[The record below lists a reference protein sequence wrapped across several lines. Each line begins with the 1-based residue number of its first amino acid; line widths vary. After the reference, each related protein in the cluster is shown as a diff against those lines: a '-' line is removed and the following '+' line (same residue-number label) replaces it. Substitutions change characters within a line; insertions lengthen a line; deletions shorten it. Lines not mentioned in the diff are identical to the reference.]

1 MPFKVEPFPLRQ
13 NQGHSLTFNQ
23 PSGPIMLRSSSR
35 LLASLL
41 CMLLAACLLPP
52 DLYAAQKQLLTTQ
65 SKRKSGTAPSS
76 AQTKKARKA
85 KATGKNQV
93 AKSKGKKNQKQATV
107 GTAKK
112 RNGSAKVARKPAA
125 KKQTK
130 KRNATLAT
138 RSTPARKQPQT
149 PATRTVPVVAGLDS
163 GMPLPLPTD
172 SIFDPIEAP
181 LKLSSKSYIV
191 MDAVSGGTLLAKNPD
206 ARRQPASTIKII
218 TGLIALKS
226 LGSDDRVTVSRHAA
240 AMPSSKVYLQPAK
253 TYSAN
258 DLINS
263 VLLASANDASVAL
276 AERIAGSESRFARLM
291 TYNAQRWGARNTV
304 CRTASGLTAEGQHST
319 ARDLAQL
326 FRVAMQNRDFAGRMR
341 ERSVRTTFGK
351 KLVNHNK
358 ALWRLDGAMGGKTG
372 YTNAARQTYVGQFS
386 RNGHTIV
393 VAILGSESMWADLE
407 KLVDYGFKRK
417 NHEMARLRRQGR
429 L

>member
-13 NQGHSLTFNQ
+13 TKAIRSLSTQ
-23 PSGPIMLRSSSR
+23 PSGPIMLRSSPR

-41 CMLLAACLLPP
+41 CMFLAACLLPP
-52 DLYAAQKQLLTTQ
+52 DLCAAQKQLLTTQ
-65 SKRKSGTAPSS
+65 SKRKSGTTPSS
-76 AQTKKARKA
+76 AQTKKVRKA
-85 KATGKNQV
+85 KTTGKNQV
-93 AKSKGKKNQKQATV
+93 ARSKARKNQKQATV
-107 GTAKK
+107 STAKK
-112 RNGSAKVARKPAA
+112 QNSPPRVAQKPAV
-125 KKQTK
+125 KKAGKGQP
-130 KRNATLAT
+130 TLAT
-138 RSTPARKQPQT
+138 RSAAARKQPNTAVIQNIPT
-149 PATRTVPVVAGLDS
+149 AVGLGSDVA
-163 GMPLPLPTD
+163 LPLPTD
-172 SIFDPIEAP
+172 TIFNPIEAP

-226 LGSDDRVTVSRHAA
+226 LGSNDRVTVSRHAA
-240 AMPSSKVYLQPAK
+240 AMPSSKVHLQPAK

-276 AERIAGSESRFARLM
+276 AERIAGSESRFAQLM

-326 FRVAMQNRDFAGRMR
+326 FRVAMQNKDFANRMR
-341 ERSVRTTFGK
+341 ERSIGTNFGK

-417 NHEMARLRRQGR
+417 NHEMARLRRLGR